1 VVLVP
6 TVVSAGWA
14 AGVNSYATL
23 ALLGILGRAGVGE
36 VPDEL
41 TGTAVI
47 ATALALFAI
56 EFVVDKVP
64 YLDTTW
70 DVIQTPIRP
79 AVGAVV
85 GALFAGDA
93 HVDAF
98 DDALAAAGGG
108 TTALASHA
116 VKASVRLG
124 VNTSPEPASNIAVSL
139 IEDGLVALVI
149 ALALDHPWVSLAIV
163 AVLLAGG
170 LALVF
175 VIQRRIRRA
184 WRAWRRRR
192 DRAPPDAR

>member
-1 VVLVP
+1 MELVP
-6 TVVSAGWA
+6 TVISAGWA

-36 VPDEL
+36 VPDPL
-41 TGTAVI
+41 TQTPVI
-47 ATALALFAI
+47 ATALVLFAI
-56 EFVVDKVP
+56 EFVVDKIP

-70 DVIQTPIRP
+70 DVVQTPIRP
-79 AVGAVV
+79 AVGGVV

-93 HVDAF
+93 NVDAI

-108 TTALASHA
+108 TTAFASHA

-124 VNTSPEPASNIAVSL
+124 VNASPEPASNIAVSL

-149 ALALDHPWVSLAIV
+149 ALALDHPWISLALV

-170 LALVF
+170 LSLVF

-184 WRAWRRRR
+184 WGRWRRRR
-192 DRAPPDAR
+192 GRSPPREE